1 MIGCCP
7 NTLFACLRSFC
18 INLMILKFAVIVA
31 AVLLLLPAH
40 ADAKNIVKA
49 GSDILVE
56 EGQTVDNV
64 AVIGGQITVSG
75 LVENNV
81 LAIAGSVVLTSKAV
95 VRGKVIVLGGIVAR
109 GSGSTVFGDITEV
122 NAATLSEAFQSAM
135 RGELEGW
142 SLILNVISI
151 CFFAI
156 ILMIALIM
164 TLLVPRRL
172 TMVTDAIGANR
183 LKAFFLGILATLMIA
198 PLFMLLAISIIGI
211 FLIPLAFTALLLAV
225 IVGFIASGAILGN
238 WIISR
243 SFRGHRKSLVKETLV
258 GLCLLW
264 LLGWIPLYIG
274 MIIKVFAITIGLGG
288 VLLSL
293 SRKTVRPIEN
303 QAPSD

>member
-1 MIGCCP
+1 
-7 NTLFACLRSFC
+7 
-18 INLMILKFAVIVA
+18 
-31 AVLLLLPAH
+31 
-40 ADAKNIVKA
+40 
-49 GSDILVE
+49 
-56 EGQTVDNV
+56 
-64 AVIGGQITVSG
+64 
-75 LVENNV
+75 
-81 LAIAGSVVLTSKAV
+81 
-95 VRGKVIVLGGIVAR
+95 
-109 GSGSTVFGDITEV
+109 
-122 NAATLSEAFQSAM
+122 
-135 RGELEGW
+135 
-142 SLILNVISI
+142 
-151 CFFAI
+151 
-156 ILMIALIM
+156 MIALIM

-225 IVGFIASGAILGN
+225 IIGFIASGAILGN

-303 QAPSD
+303 RAPSD